1 MRLRLPGDERL
12 MPAVL
17 SGRWGRPTGAVH
29 GRSLRMA
36 LRIDIYIL
44 ARRPN
49 GHRRPRHR
57 AIAPHSHLELP
68 ARQSATTRAE
78 GHSGVTHHRRRR
90 PDDSCLSAPVSQR
103 LPRGEYDRTEYGGL
117 PVTTAYSLMLLCGN
131 RFPSYY
137 LLLPAAAVVFSAPS
151 HAAPACAVVP
161 LRVPTRYVIAISR
174 PWRGHRRPWQPAR

>member
-1 MRLRLPGDERL
+1 MVRTIARPCPVQKVDVGIRCRGT
-12 MPAVL
+12 ASAAAAG
-17 SGRWGRPTGAVH
+17 SGRRRLCVDP
-29 GRSLRMA
+29 A
-36 LRIDIYIL
+36 LVEV
-44 ARRPN
+44 
-49 GHRRPRHR
+49 R
-57 AIAPHSHLELP
+57 ATQE
-68 ARQSATTRAE
+68 R
-78 GHSGVTHHRRRR
+78 HSGVTHHRRRR
-90 PDDSCLSAPVSQR
+90 PDHSCLSAPVSQR

-137 LLLPAAAVVFSAPS
+137 LVLPAAAVVFSAPS